1 MAEETKEVGMYFIWN
16 IYSLYSHISFPNPHY
31 DPAIELAHDPTLG
44 AFVAIHNTERRN
56 KEPTLMILWY
66 RLHA

>member
-1 MAEETKEVGMYFIWN
+1 MAEETKEVGMCFILN
-16 IYSLYSHISFPNPHY
+16 IYSLYSHIPFPNPHY

-44 AFVAIHNTERRN
+44 AFAAIHNTQRRR
-56 KEPTLMILWY
+56 KEPTLMILSY